1 MIATVFTPNG
11 IVVATAS
18 YDKFYEYLE
27 SDDGTILSPIT
38 MDGLPHNY
46 LFWGKY
52 SLTYNILNSYS
63 AEFSILSKFDE
74 LAGKWDAIPP
84 IAEFM
89 PYLKKLLVDNNIQI
103 IGVVAAYDK
112 DKGLPNIPFVY
123 QILGENIRRINL
135 DTEGH
140 LNYNCV
146 YLEKSP
152 YIGKLLQQ
160 TQIKNGDI
168 WEDNQA
174 VKLRCDLFSIHK
186 SIDLCR
192 FMLRTN
198 YYVENINSALYDNPL
213 KADVTIITKEKIETK
228 LMDI

>member
-74 LAGKWDAIPP
+74 LAGKWEAIPP

-89 PYLKKLLVDNNIQI
+89 PYLKKILVDNNIQI

-112 DKGLPNIPFVY
+112 DKGLSNIPFVY

>member
-1 MIATVFTPNG
+1 MITTVFTPSG

-18 YDKFYEYLE
+18 YDKFYEYLDYDE
-27 SDDGTILSPIT
+27 SMMLSPIT
-38 MDGLPHNY
+38 MEGLPHNY
-46 LFWGKY
+46 LFWGKF
-52 SLTYNILNSYS
+52 SLTFNSLNSYS
-63 AEFSILSKFDE
+63 AEFGILSKLDE
-74 LAGKWDAIPP
+74 LVCKWDAIPP
-84 IAEFM
+84 ITEFM
-89 PYLKKLLVDNNIQI
+89 PYLKKLLVDNHIQI

-112 DKGLPNIPFVY
+112 DKELSNIPFVY

-135 DTEGH
+135 DTDGR

-146 YLEKSP
+146 YLEKTP
-152 YIGKLLQQ
+152 HIGKLLQR

-168 WEDNQA
+168 WEENQA
-174 VKLRCDLFSIHK
+174 VKLRCDLYSIQK

-192 FMLRTN
+192 FMLRTS
-198 YYVENINSALYDNPL
+198 YYVENINSVSYDSPL

>member
-1 MIATVFTPNG
+1 
-11 IVVATAS
+11 
-18 YDKFYEYLE
+18 
-27 SDDGTILSPIT
+27 

-112 DKGLPNIPFVY
+112 HKGLSNIPFVY

>member
-74 LAGKWDAIPP
+74 LAGKWDATPP

-135 DTEGH
+135 DTKGH

>member
-74 LAGKWDAIPP
+74 LTGKWDAIPP
-84 IAEFM
+84 IVEFM

-146 YLEKSP
+146 YLEKYT

>member
-112 DKGLPNIPFVY
+112 DKGLSNIPFVY

-213 KADVTIITKEKIETK
+213 QADVTIITKEKIETK

>member
-74 LAGKWDAIPP
+74 LAVKWDAIPP

-112 DKGLPNIPFVY
+112 DKGLSNIPFVY

>member
-112 DKGLPNIPFVY
+112 DKGLSNIPFVY

>member
-112 DKGLPNIPFVY
+112 DKGLSNIPFVY

-174 VKLRCDLFSIHK
+174 VKLRCVLFSIHK

>member
-112 DKGLPNIPFVY
+112 DKGLSNIPFVY
-123 QILGENIRRINL
+123 QILG
-135 DTEGH
+135 
-140 LNYNCV
+140 
-146 YLEKSP
+146 
-152 YIGKLLQQ
+152 
-160 TQIKNGDI
+160 
-168 WEDNQA
+168 
-174 VKLRCDLFSIHK
+174 
-186 SIDLCR
+186 
-192 FMLRTN
+192 
-198 YYVENINSALYDNPL
+198 
-213 KADVTIITKEKIETK
+213 
-228 LMDI
+228 

>member
-112 DKGLPNIPFVY
+112 DKGLSNIPFVY

-140 LNYNCV
+140 LHYNCV

-152 YIGKLLQQ
+152 YIGKRLQQ

>member
-1 MIATVFTPNG
+1 
-11 IVVATAS
+11 
-18 YDKFYEYLE
+18 
-27 SDDGTILSPIT
+27 
-38 MDGLPHNY
+38 
-46 LFWGKY
+46 
-52 SLTYNILNSYS
+52 
-63 AEFSILSKFDE
+63 
-74 LAGKWDAIPP
+74 
-84 IAEFM
+84 M

-112 DKGLPNIPFVY
+112 DKGLSNIPFVY

>member
-89 PYLKKLLVDNNIQI
+89 PYLKKLLVDNI
-103 IGVVAAYDK
+103 I
-112 DKGLPNIPFVY
+112 
-123 QILGENIRRINL
+123 
-135 DTEGH
+135 
-140 LNYNCV
+140 
-146 YLEKSP
+146 
-152 YIGKLLQQ
+152 
-160 TQIKNGDI
+160 
-168 WEDNQA
+168 
-174 VKLRCDLFSIHK
+174 
-186 SIDLCR
+186 
-192 FMLRTN
+192 
-198 YYVENINSALYDNPL
+198 
-213 KADVTIITKEKIETK
+213 
-228 LMDI
+228 

>member
-74 LAGKWDAIPP
+74 LTGKWDTIPP
-84 IAEFM
+84 IVEFM

-146 YLEKSP
+146 YLEKYP

>member
-18 YDKFYEYLE
+18 YDKFYEYLD
-27 SDDGTILSPIT
+27 SDEGTMLSPIT
-38 MDGLPHNY
+38 MEGLPHNY

-52 SLTYNILNSYS
+52 ALTFNSLNSYS
-63 AEFSILSKFDE
+63 AEFGILSKFDE
-74 LAGKWDAIPP
+74 LACKWDGRPP
-84 IAEFM
+84 ITEFM
-89 PYLKKLLVDNNIQI
+89 PYLKKLLVDNRIQI

-112 DKGLPNIPFVY
+112 DKDLSNIPFVY

-135 DTEGH
+135 DTDGH

-146 YLEKSP
+146 YLEKTP
-152 YIGKLLQQ
+152 HIGKLLQQ

-168 WEDNQA
+168 WEVNQA
-174 VKLRCDLFSIHK
+174 VKLRCDLYSIQK

-192 FMLRTN
+192 FMLRTS
-198 YYVENINSALYDNPL
+198 YYVENINSASYDSPL
-213 KADVTIITKEKIETK
+213 KGDVTIITKEKIETK

>member
-63 AEFSILSKFDE
+63 AEFSILSNFDE

-112 DKGLPNIPFVY
+112 DKGLSNIPFVY